1 MISVNA
7 AGRAPMGAAL
17 KPPLS
22 VFLMKVSGD
31 FPDQTDTHPALPP
44 LRSPQVFAPIFP
56 DSLKST
62 GGAPSERGWISP
74 SPLLSGDIFPSRKV
88 NLAYLDLKKVRRRSR
103 SWYGWGAARE
113 FETGRA
119 RGRKK
124 TKRKEGTA
132 AEARTSKR
140 V

>member
-1 MISVNA
+1 MISVN

-31 FPDQTDTHPALPP
+31 FPDQTDTLSSPSFSLSFCPDFP
-44 LRSPQVFAPIFP
+44 RFPQVNRG
-56 DSLKST
+56 ST
-62 GGAPSERGWISP
+62 ERERGWISP

-103 SWYGWGAARE
+103 SWYGMAHGWGGAARE

-119 RGRKK
+119 GGRKK

-132 AEARTSKR
+132 AEA
-140 V
+140 